1 MQSLL
6 QLHFKEY
13 VKLDLVLSLQN
24 ELVFVLDLF
33 YNFGFKEPYRLGLYM
48 ISMSFLKGLWI
59 LIVGA
64 TQM

>member
-1 MQSLL
+1 
-6 QLHFKEY
+6 
-13 VKLDLVLSLQN
+13 LDPVLGLQN
-24 ELVFVLDLF
+24 ELVFAFDLS

-59 LIVGA
+59 LVVGA